1 MPIIDD
7 FSRGDKK
14 PIGKINYNDGENF
27 HWVWPSQAGEAGND
41 WDASKDEKVLAD
53 YKKHGEKME
62 KLGITGTMVANDWD
76 VCVADGA
83 CIEACPE
90 QIFQLYRT
98 DKDISGIKAV
108 KDTTP
113 WPGVGTTEKEERLDF
128 TDKADAIREHDCI
141 WCMAC
146 VSVCPPLAVLVDQ
159 GNQEFHEKAAG
170 TFKVMFW
177 TSKSTRRSLE
187 SNSHSFFFFF

>member
-1 MPIIDD
+1 MPIKED
-7 FSRGDKK
+7 FCKEGKK
-14 PIGKINYNDGENF
+14 PIGKISYADGEYF
-27 HWVWPSQAGEAGND
+27 HWVWPSQAGEPGND

-83 CIEACPE
+83 CIEACPV
-90 QIFQLYRT
+90 QIFQWYRT
-98 DKDISGIKAV
+98 DKDISGMDAV
-108 KDTTP
+108 KDTTS

-170 TFKVMFW
+170 TFQVMASGGANPHSDHAAPP
-177 TSKSTRRSLE
+177 SKGIV
-187 SNSHSFFFFF
+187 

>member
-1 MPIIDD
+1 MPIKED
-7 FSRGDKK
+7 FCKGDKK
-14 PIGKINYNDGENF
+14 PIGKISYADGEYF
-27 HWVWPSQAGEAGND
+27 HWVWPSQAGEEGND

-83 CIEACPE
+83 CIEACPV
-90 QIFQLYRT
+90 QIFQWYRT
-98 DKDISGIKAV
+98 DKDISGMDAV
-108 KDTTP
+108 KDTTA
-113 WPGVGTTEKEERLDF
+113 WPGTGTTEKEERLDF

-159 GNQEFHEKAAG
+159 GNLEFHEKAAG
-170 TFKVMFW
+170 TFQVMA
-177 TSKSTRRSLE
+177 SGGANPHAE
-187 SNSHSFFFFF
+187 H

>member
-1 MPIIDD
+1 VM
-7 FSRGDKK
+7 
-14 PIGKINYNDGENF
+14 
-27 HWVWPSQAGEAGND
+27 HM
-41 WDASKDEKVLAD
+41 
-53 YKKHGEKME
+53 KKHKEKMV

-83 CIEACPE
+83 CIEACPV
-90 QIFQLYRT
+90 QIFQWYRT

-170 TFKVMFW
+170 TFKVMA
-177 TSKSTRRSLE
+177 SGGANPHAE
-187 SNSHSFFFFF
+187 H

>member
-1 MPIIDD
+1 MPIKED
-7 FSRGDKK
+7 FCRGDKK

-83 CIEACPE
+83 CIEACPV
-90 QIFQLYRT
+90 QIFQWYRT

-113 WPGVGTTEKEERLDF
+113 WPSAGTTEKEERLDF

-170 TFKVMFW
+170 TYQKLG
-177 TSKSTRRSLE
+177 SGAANPHAE
-187 SNSHSFFFFF
+187 H

>member
-1 MPIIDD
+1 MPIKED
-7 FSRGDKK
+7 FCRGDKK
-14 PIGKINYNDGENF
+14 PIGKIATIMTVKIF
-27 HWVWPSQAGEAGND
+27 HWVWPSQAGESGND

-62 KLGITGTMVANDWD
+62 KTRNHWYYGSKMIGMFVSLMVL
-76 VCVADGA
+76 VLKHV
-83 CIEACPE
+83 PV
-90 QIFQLYRT
+90 QIFQWYRT

-113 WPGVGTTEKEERLDF
+113 WPGTGTTEKEERLDF

-146 VSVCPPLAVLVDQ
+146 VSVL
-159 GNQEFHEKAAG
+159 
-170 TFKVMFW
+170 
-177 TSKSTRRSLE
+177 STTGSISGSR
-187 SNSHSFFFFF
+187 

>member
-1 MPIIDD
+1 MPIKED
-7 FSRGDKK
+7 FCRGDKK
-14 PIGKINYNDGENF
+14 PIGKISYADGEYF
-27 HWVWPSQAGEAGND
+27 HWVWPSQAGEPGND

-83 CIEACPE
+83 CIEACPV
-90 QIFQLYRT
+90 QIFQWYRT

-159 GNQEFHEKAAG
+159 GNMEWHEKASG
-170 TFKVMFW
+170 TYQKLG
-177 TSKSTRRSLE
+177 SGQANPHAE
-187 SNSHSFFFFF
+187 H